1 MEQWM
6 QGLLTVIAE
15 MLCCKMFFESF
26 GRRRDEEHTIKNALI
41 IITLIILE
49 YLVVELLQKNMLV
62 KAIFINLIIA
72 ILMWL
77 YLKIRPVKAVVL
89 TMLYYGLV
97 LAIDYLVVLLLLL
110 FWGSASRMDEHYA
123 AGWGLAVVLSR
134 MLLVLS
140 VMLIRQCIGRKYS
153 VPLRERDW
161 LKFLFFPVFSVGI
174 VIAMVNTVGGIEN
187 QQTQNIFYV
196 IALGLVGMNFVV
208 FYLMHG
214 IMQREHTIREHE
226 IFRLQVQNQ
235 TDAYRTVLE
244 NARKQRKRTHEYKNQ
259 ILCIDSLLRN
269 KQYDKLEEYVAEIGS
284 SIQEEE
290 VFNTN
295 HAIVNA
301 ILNTKYREAVSKGI
315 LFVPIMND
323 LAKIPL
329 SDEDV
334 VVILSNL
341 LNNAIEA
348 CEKCTDEKWI
358 KVKMMREDDLL
369 VIAVRNTYTG
379 ELRREGERIVTM
391 KKQEEEHG
399 IGIDNIIET
408 IEKYDGSYVI
418 QTENQEFFFSIVIP
432 DEEE

>member
-1 MEQWM
+1 MDWI
-6 QGLLTVIAE
+6 QGLPIVIVE

-26 GRRRDEEHTIKNALI
+26 GRRRDEENAIKNALI
-41 IITLIILE
+41 IIALFILE
-49 YLVVELLQKNMLV
+49 YLVVELLQKNMVLKSV
-62 KAIFINLIIA
+62 LSNLIIVV
-72 ILMWL
+72 LMWA
-77 YLKIRPVKAVVL
+77 YLKIKPLKSLVL
-89 TMLYYGLV
+89 TMLYFGLV
-97 LAIDYLVVLLLLL
+97 LVIDYLVVLLLLL
-110 FWGSASRMDEHYA
+110 FWGSASQMDEHYA

-134 MLLVLS
+134 MLLVVS

-174 VIAMVNTVGGIEN
+174 LIAMVNTVGGIEN
-187 QQTQNIFYV
+187 QQTQEIFYV
-196 IALGLVGMNFVV
+196 VALGLVGMNFVV
-208 FYLMHG
+208 FHLLHD
-214 IMQREHTIREHE
+214 ILQREHTIYEHE
-226 IFRLQVQNQ
+226 IFRLQTQRQ
-235 TDAYRTVLE
+235 TDTYRSVLE
-244 NARKQRKRTHEYKNQ
+244 NARKQRKRAHEYKNQ

-323 LAKIPL
+323 LSKIPL

-348 CEKCTDEKWI
+348 CEKCIGEKWI
-358 KVKMMREDDLL
+358 KVKMVREDDLL
-369 VIAVRNTYTG
+369 VISVRNTYTG
-379 ELRREGERIVTM
+379 ELLHEGERIVTT
-391 KKQEEEHG
+391 KKKAEEHG
-399 IGIDNIIET
+399 IGIDNIIAT
-408 IEKYDGSYVI
+408 IEKYNGDYVI
-418 QTENQEFFFSIVIP
+418 QTENHEFFFSIVIP
-432 DEEE
+432 DEE